1 MGFEDVY
8 CVLEK
13 ASGTGGAAMGER
25 RKEQPAFQIILHA
38 ETDLVSTRSLQNSDN
53 VCTVHPILLCP
64 SHRIISLSSGLLF
77 GYLLADS
84 AAFALAN
91 PVHYRLISNFM
102 THHHWYNTY
111 LRISPPTVRRAMGR

>member
-53 VCTVHPILLCP
+53 VLYGTSYTIMSIP
-64 SHRIISLSSGLLF
+64 SNNKPFER
-77 GYLLADS
+77 
-84 AAFALAN
+84 
-91 PVHYRLISNFM
+91 
-102 THHHWYNTY
+102 
-111 LRISPPTVRRAMGR
+111 PPLWLPAC